1 MSTQQYT
8 EFDPK
13 GMPFRRLGA
22 SGLRVPVFSLG
33 GCKWPVVSCC
43 FECAEYE
50 PRGSGLTYGQTVK
63 GDPVKEIM
71 KLAFENGI
79 NMFDTAEGYASG
91 NSEIEMCVHD

>member
-1 MSTQQYT
+1 MSTQEYT

-13 GMPFRRLGA
+13 SMPFRRLGA

-33 GCKWPVVSCC
+33 GCKCTGILC
-43 FECAEYE
+43 HFACIERER
-50 PRGSGLTYGQTVK
+50 RGSGLTFGQTVK

-79 NMFDTAEGYASG
+79 NMFDTAEAYASG
-91 NSEIEMCVHD
+91 NSEIEM